1 MCRPFGAFALSK
13 ILACHLCS
21 EEAKWF
27 SSGNY
32 RGVKF
37 RCYPRMTK
45 SPKPHIL
52 IYAPTPPP
60 YAGPEVATGL
70 LLEAISGEKIRV
82 THVRSNIRAENGK
95 KGVFDLEGI
104 IGFLKVYWDFLHALR
119 RTRPDK
125 VYFLLSS
132 GKVGLLRDTVIIF
145 TAKLLGKRA
154 IAHYRGGSF
163 RSLYEQYGKLFCW
176 LIRHA
181 LKHVDAVIV
190 QAEILKSL
198 FAGLVPRERLHV
210 LYNGL
215 PLNGYYSPHA
225 SAQKPF
231 TLLFMGHVAFS
242 KGFYELV
249 LAYQQLRQRHPVR
262 LLFAGEK
269 RFAGDRRKAISA
281 FLSGPART
289 FFDENSERIERVISD
304 FVEQA
309 GDHDAEYLGVVS
321 GEAKTRAFAEADVF
335 VLPSYTEGFSMS
347 VLEAM
352 AHGLP
357 VVVTP
362 VGALPEV
369 VVEGTNGIF
378 VQPGN
383 SDDLAEKLDMLVRD
397 RTKARAMGAY
407 NAKYAAERF
416 DITCVARQFEEILWR
431 V

>member
-1 MCRPFGAFALSK
+1 
-13 ILACHLCS
+13 
-21 EEAKWF
+21 
-27 SSGNY
+27 
-32 RGVKF
+32 
-37 RCYPRMTK
+37 MTK
-45 SPKPHIL
+45 IRKPHIL

-70 LLEAISGEKIRV
+70 LLEAITGEHIRV

-104 IGFLKVYWDFLHALR
+104 IGFLKVYVDFLRALW

-163 RSLYEQYGKLFCW
+163 RSLYEQYGKHFCW

-181 LKHVDAVIV
+181 LKRVDAVIV
-190 QAEILKSL
+190 QAEILKNL
-198 FAGLVPRERLHV
+198 FAELVPRQRLHV

-215 PLNGYYSPHA
+215 PLNGYYSPHL

-281 FLSGPART
+281 FLSGQARI
-289 FFDENSERIERVISD
+289 FFDENSEHIERVISD
-304 FVEQA
+304 FVERPEQ
-309 GDHDAEYLGVVS
+309 HNAEYLGVIS

-369 VVEGTNGIF
+369 ITEGVNGIF
-378 VQPGN
+378 TQPGN
-383 SDDLAEKLDMLVRD
+383 SEDLAEKLDMLIRD
-397 RTKARAMGAY
+397 RGKARAMGAQ

-416 DITCVARQFEEILWR
+416 DLACVARQFEEILWR